1 MKTFETAELAE
12 LIRDGR
18 EHEFYNSR
26 IWRNKAKE
34 IREKLD
40 HDECVVC
47 RSRGRYSRG
56 EIVHHV
62 LHLKDRPDLALDTV
76 DPDTG
81 RRQLITVC
89 KHCHEEL
96 HPEALHQWSSAE
108 RFETAERWD

>member
-12 LIRDGR
+12 LIQSGR

-26 IWRNKAKE
+26 TWRKKAEE
-34 IREKLD
+34 IKRLD
-40 HDECVVC
+40 HGECVVC

-62 LHLKDRPDLALDTV
+62 LHLKERPDLALEDV

-81 RRQLITVC
+81 RRQLITLC
-89 KHCHEEL
+89 KRCHEEQ